1 LRSTAEYVKQF
12 NGLIELDETDP
23 PNSNSPEILG
33 LSQLKLAEQ
42 LFQPRDQSML
52 FAPRY
57 SEHHVRH
64 LAQIVRSGSLL
75 EPVVVMSF
83 GKRWFVIDGHHRL
96 KAYRA
101 AEFKH
106 PIPVRVEHS
115 RHRGRARVLGAIQ
128 ASVALNSRDKLQMM
142 PQDKAN
148 AAWRLVVISSDDSK
162 PLSKKKISELTGV
175 SPRTVATMRRVR
187 NLLMRQPFATS
198 ESLATSY
205 WRYAHIQAKAIEQG
219 REPEQSKWDEDAQI
233 RRLAQ
238 NLSKAIP
245 RRTETSVLVGALV
258 ALFPYIEDELWTV
271 LEERRAS
278 SDAADAQAMGL

>member
-1 LRSTAEYVKQF
+1 
-12 NGLIELDETDP
+12 
-23 PNSNSPEILG
+23 
-33 LSQLKLAEQ
+33 
-42 LFQPRDQSML
+42 
-52 FAPRY
+52 
-57 SEHHVRH
+57 
-64 LAQIVRSGSLL
+64 
-75 EPVVVMSF
+75 
-83 GKRWFVIDGHHRL
+83 
-96 KAYRA
+96 
-101 AEFKH
+101 
-106 PIPVRVEHS
+106 
-115 RHRGRARVLGAIQ
+115 
-128 ASVALNSRDKLQMM
+128 MM